1 MHAIRVHRYID
12 SETLQLPELK
22 ELIGKDVEIVV
33 LEEPTLPP
41 AQSTEKP
48 DYSALA
54 HIAGQ
59 DLIDPEVYKDLRAA
73 SMI

>member
-1 MHAIRVHRYID
+1 MHAIRIHRCVD

-33 LEEPTLPP
+33 LEEPTSPP
-41 AQSTEKP
+41 RQSTEKR

-73 SMI
+73 RMI

>member
-1 MHAIRVHRYID
+1 MHAIRIHRYID
-12 SETLQLPELK
+12 SETLRLPELK

-33 LEEPTLPP
+33 LEEPTSSPG
-41 AQSTEKP
+41 QSTEKR

-59 DLIDPEVYKDLRAA
+59 GLIDPEVYKDLRAA

>member
-1 MHAIRVHRYID
+1 MRAIRIHRCID

-22 ELIGKDVEIVV
+22 ELIGKEVEIVV
-33 LEEPTLPP
+33 LEEPNSPP
-41 AQSTEKP
+41 RQSAEKR

-54 HIAGQ
+54 QIAGQ
-59 DLIDPEVYKDLRAA
+59 GLVDPEAYKNLRAA

>member
-1 MHAIRVHRYID
+1 MHAIRIHRYIN

-33 LEEPTLPP
+33 LEEPTSPP
-41 AQSTEKP
+41 QQSTEKR

-59 DLIDPEVYKDLRAA
+59 GLIDPDVYKELRAA